1 MGDLGRVLRM
11 KDDCDRLQWKIEEL
25 QSQAEQA
32 TKAFSLAPGRG
43 GDHRADDI
51 YALLIEQKDRY
62 VNKFY
67 ELMQTG
73 WELEEE
79 LDRVIDN
86 GRIRLALK
94 YQFVDGLPPE
104 KIAKELHCSIRTV
117 HRLVQRGRAIYAKA
131 SE

>member
-67 ELMQTG
+67 ELMQSG

-86 GRIRLALK
+86 GKVRLALK
-94 YQFVDGLPPE
+94 YCFVDGLPID
-104 KIAKELHCSIRTV
+104 KIAKELHCSTRTV
-117 HRLVQRGRAIYAKA
+117 RRLLQRGEDIYDKA
-131 SE
+131 SR

>member
-67 ELMQTG
+67 ELMQAG

-79 LDRVIDN
+79 LDRCIDN
-86 GRIRLALK
+86 GKVRLAMK
-94 YQFVDGLPPE
+94 YHFVDGLQAD

-117 HRLVQRGRAIYAKA
+117 RRWLQRGKDIYDKA
-131 SE
+131 SR